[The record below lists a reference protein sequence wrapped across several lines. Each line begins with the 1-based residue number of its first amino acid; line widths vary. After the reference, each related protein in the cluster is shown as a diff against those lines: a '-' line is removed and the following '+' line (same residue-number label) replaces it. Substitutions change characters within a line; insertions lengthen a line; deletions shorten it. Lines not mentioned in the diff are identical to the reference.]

1 MKNNQINVMP
11 PMYENMYMKE
21 AKFEGPRYGGPPIS
35 HMKWSPIYLDEFK
48 AVNNMQFCL
57 TAL

>member
-11 PMYENMYMKE
+11 QMYEICIQKKH
-21 AKFEGPRYGGPPIS
+21 KFEEPRYGGTPIC
-35 HMKWSPIYLDEFK
+35 HMKWPSIYVDELK
-48 AVNNMQFCL
+48 PVNNMQFCL